1 VEGGDRAS
9 VFTSIPLHPL
19 QMQKTQI
26 LQLFTILLRLRGP
39 RIGPATQRDPLRG
52 APGTHGAPNGSQ
64 RCPEDSQ
71 RESQGQSKWTQS
83 TPKGTKGRTKVPPKA
98 YMNKLLINRPSGRYV
113 IDDFTISMSSLGGG
127 EGSPVKGGA
136 IPKWCVRA
144 SSFRIRSAVSFELSR
159 EYFFVPRDACATVMH
174 RAHRVP
180 RDLCKT
186 RRDGQAYPRIR

>member
-1 VEGGDRAS
+1 MD
-9 VFTSIPLHPL
+9 PLGPKAL
-19 QMQKTQI
+19 QMDPK
-26 LQLFTILLRLRGP
+26 GVP
-39 RIGPATQRDPLRG
+39 RRPTGVQRPVKGDPKHPKG
-52 APGTHGAPNGSQ
+52 N
-64 RCPEDSQ
+64 Q
-71 RESQGQSKWTQS
+71 RE
-83 TPKGTKGRTKVPPKA
+83 TKVAPKA

-180 RDLCKT
+180 KDLCKT
-186 RRDGQAYPRIR
+186 RRDEQAYPSPPTG